1 MATPDQNL
9 AAVDAANTSLQ
20 SEQSIIGSAE
30 LDENT
35 QQFLTFILAGEEY
48 GVDILRVQEIKGWDA
63 VTQVPN
69 TPEYVRGVI
78 NLRGTIVPIIDLRIR
93 FNMEQLEYG
102 PTTVVIVLK
111 VLSGEDNSRIMGI
124 VVDGVSDVYNMKKNE
139 IKAAPDFGEGIDSSF
154 VSGLATVE
162 EKMVIILDIDH
173 MLNSNEL
180 AKVNKI
186 SEEG

>member
-1 MATPDQNL
+1 MASAEQNL
-9 AAVDAANTSLQ
+9 TVGGASKNVQL
-20 SEQSIIGSAE
+20 EQSIIGNSE
-30 LDENT
+30 LGDDT

-93 FNMEQLEYG
+93 FSMEQLEYG

-111 VLSGEDNSRIMGI
+111 VMSLDDTSRIMGI
-124 VVDGVSDVYNMKKNE
+124 VVDGVSDVYNVKNDE
-139 IKAAPDFGEGIDSSF
+139 IHPAPDFGEGVDSSF
-154 VSGLATVE
+154 VKGLTTVDN
-162 EKMVIILDIDH
+162 KMVIILDIDH
-173 MLNSNEL
+173 MLNSAEL

-186 SEEG
+186 SEEE

>member
-1 MATPDQNL
+1 MASAEQNL
-9 AAVDAANTSLQ
+9 AVEAANKNVQL
-20 SEQSIIGSAE
+20 EQSIIGNSE
-30 LDENT
+30 LGEDM

-93 FNMEQLEYG
+93 FSMEQLEYG

-111 VLSGEDNSRIMGI
+111 VVSGDDSSRIMGI
-124 VVDGVSDVYNMKKNE
+124 VVDGVSDVYNVKNDE
-139 IKAAPDFGEGIDSSF
+139 INAAPDFGEGVDSSF
-154 VSGLATVE
+154 VKGLATVE

-186 SEEG
+186 SDGE

>member
-1 MATPDQNL
+1 MATAEQNL
-9 AAVDAANTSLQ
+9 STIDKANKNLQ
-20 SEQSIIGSAE
+20 TEQAGIVGSGM
-30 LDENT
+30 DENT

-93 FNMEQLEYG
+93 FSMEQLEYG

-111 VLSGEDNSRIMGI
+111 VMSGDDTSRIMGI
-124 VVDGVSDVYNMKKNE
+124 VVDGVSDVYNVKNE
-139 IKAAPDFGEGIDSSF
+139 EINAAPDFGEGVDSSF

-162 EKMVIILDIDH
+162 EKMVIILDVDH

-186 SEEG
+186 SEEE

>member
-1 MATPDQNL
+1 MAIADQKL
-9 AAVDAANTSLQ
+9 TTVDAANKNMQ
-20 SEQSIIGSAE
+20 EQSIIGSAE

-35 QQFLTFILAGEEY
+35 QQFLTFILDGEEY

-69 TPEYVRGVI
+69 TPAYVRGVI

-93 FNMEQLEYG
+93 FDMAQLEYG

-111 VLSGEDNSRIMGI
+111 VMSDDESSRIMGI
-124 VVDGVSDVYNMKKNE
+124 VVDGVSDVYNMQKDE
-139 IKAAPDFGEGIDSSF
+139 IKAAPDFGDGVDSSF

-162 EKMVIILDIDH
+162 DKMVIILDIDH
-173 MLNSNEL
+173 MLNSDEL

-186 SEEG
+186 SNED

>member
-1 MATPDQNL
+1 MATTEQNL
-9 AAVDAANTSLQ
+9 AVDAANMNTKM
-20 SEQSIIGSAE
+20 EQSIIGNSE
-30 LDENT
+30 LGEDT

-69 TPEYVRGVI
+69 TPAYVRGVI

-93 FNMEQLEYG
+93 FSMEQLEYG

-111 VLSGEDNSRIMGI
+111 VKSGDDTSRVMGI
-124 VVDGVSDVYNMKKNE
+124 VVDGVSDVYNVDNDD
-139 IKAAPDFGEGIDSSF
+139 ISPSPDFGDGVDSSF
-154 VSGLATVE
+154 VKGLATVG

-173 MLNSNEL
+173 MLNSDEL
-180 AKVNKI
+180 SKVNKI
-186 SEEG
+186 SEED

>member
-1 MATPDQNL
+1 MATAEQNSG
-9 AAVDAANTSLQ
+9 AAGLSNKNVPV
-20 SEQSIIGSAE
+20 EQSIIGSSE
-30 LDENT
+30 MDENME
-35 QQFLTFILAGEEY
+35 QFLTFILAGEEY

-93 FNMEQLEYG
+93 FAMEQLEYG

-111 VLSGEDNSRIMGI
+111 VLSGESSRIMGI
-124 VVDGVSDVYNMKKNE
+124 VVDGVSDVYNVQKDD
-139 IKAAPDFGEGIDSSF
+139 IKAAPDFGEGVDSTF
-154 VSGLATVE
+154 VSGLATVA
-162 EKMVIILDIDH
+162 EKMVIILDIDY

-180 AKVNKI
+180 ASVNKI
-186 SEEG
+186 SDED

>member
-1 MATPDQNL
+1 MATAEQNL
-9 AAVDAANTSLQ
+9 EAAGLSNKNSSVD
-20 SEQSIIGSAE
+20 QSIIGNAE
-30 LDENT
+30 MDENME
-35 QQFLTFILAGEEY
+35 QFLTFILAGEEY

-93 FNMEQLEYG
+93 FSLEQLEYG

-111 VLSGEDNSRIMGI
+111 VLSGESSRIMGI
-124 VVDGVSDVYNMKKNE
+124 VVDGVSDVYNVKKEE
-139 IKAAPDFGEGIDSSF
+139 IKAAPDFGEGVDSSF

-180 AKVNKI
+180 ASVNKI
-186 SEEG
+186 SEKE

>member
-1 MATPDQNL
+1 MATAEQNL
-9 AAVDAANTSLQ
+9 AAEAANKNAQL
-20 SEQSIIGSAE
+20 EQSIIGNSE
-30 LDENT
+30 LGEDM

-93 FNMEQLEYG
+93 FSMEQLEYG

-111 VLSGEDNSRIMGI
+111 VVSGDDSSRIMGI
-124 VVDGVSDVYNMKKNE
+124 VVDGVSDVYNVKNDE
-139 IKAAPDFGEGIDSSF
+139 INAAPDFGEGVDSSF
-154 VSGLATVE
+154 VKGLATVE

-186 SEEG
+186 SDGE

>member
-1 MATPDQNL
+1 MAIAEQTVTVGKKAKID
-9 AAVDAANTSLQ
+9 
-20 SEQSIIGSAE
+20 QSIVGAE
-30 LDENT
+30 LDDNT

-63 VTQVPN
+63 VTHVPN

-93 FNMEQLEYG
+93 FSMEQLEYG

-111 VLSGEDNSRIMGI
+111 VMSSNDNSRIMGI
-124 VVDGVSDVYNMKKNE
+124 VVDGVSDVYNVKNE
-139 IKAAPDFGEGIDSSF
+139 EINPAPDFGDEVDSSF
-154 VSGLATVE
+154 VKGLATVE
-162 EKMVIILDIDH
+162 EKMVIILDVDH

-180 AKVNKI
+180 AKVNNI
-186 SEEG
+186 SDEE